1 MTGCGTSRRRSY
13 IALPLQVRRQQEQ
26 GGGKGLCLLAPLNG
40 TRLSMKSKAFPL
52 LFPFVTSFV
61 PLLLLFACSLPFSS
75 LFIPS
80 LPVKNKMEKSTNGVR
95 PTTNSKAFPL
105 LFFKKNRDWTANAIL
120 AAKSPGKGLAIRCR
134 SYHFFF
140 FVPIGGG
147 GPKRKIKNRGW
158 KKKIDQCGETNASQA
173 RPSPCSLA
181 LASRPLSSCGGH
193 F

>member
-105 LFFKKNRDWTANAIL
+105 LSCSCVPSSFFLWRTFLTEK
-120 AAKSPGKGLAIRCR
+120 
-134 SYHFFF
+134 
-140 FVPIGGG
+140 
-147 GPKRKIKNRGW
+147 KIKSRR
-158 KKKIDQCGETNASQA
+158 KIDQCGTKSCF
-173 RPSPCSLA
+173 PLLPCLSPF
-181 LASRPLSSCGGH
+181 PLFVSCRKEKPEK
-193 F
+193 